1 MTTWNFGYI
10 FGILNKAF
18 QMFNWNDQFQA
29 PHRSLSTILVPIFV
43 YFWKSWNFR
52 TLSEGFILLI
62 NLKNQLGFIS
72 NCDYQIFVV
81 LASWNYV
88 YIFGS
93 FNTRFLGRAKTNK
106 KSKPKVD
113 ASRNQRIWWATTNKK
128 PIHNFR
134 SCLNQQKV

>member
-10 FGILNKAF
+10 FGMLHKVF
-18 QMFNWNDQFQA
+18 QMFQWNDQFQA
-29 PHRSLSTILVPIFV
+29 PHKSLSTILVLIFV
-43 YFWKSWNFR
+43 YFLKQGSFR
-52 TLSEGFILLI
+52 TFSESFILLI
-62 NLKNQLGFIS
+62 NLMIQLGLIS
-72 NCDYQIFVV
+72 NFDFQIVVV

-106 KSKPKVD
+106 KSKPKVE
-113 ASRNQRIWWATTNKK
+113 ASLNQRIWWATTNKK